1 MPKIVSSCIYCAEGC
16 KLEYEIE
23 NDKIIKVSPVKDD
36 PVSLGRPCVKGLTI
50 NEVVDQDRIVYPMI
64 RRRGKLEHASWD
76 EVLNLL
82 IEKIKEFL
90 PNEIFFSP
98 SGYITNED
106 NFAMQKFVRLALN
119 SNNVDGCCARLCH
132 IATVLAFQDTLG
144 IGSAPDYYD
153 DILNLDCLFVIG
165 SNPASNHPIEFNRI
179 LQMKTKGGK
188 LIVVSPIFS
197 ESAEKADLHL
207 PINPGTESVFFNAL
221 INIIIQ
227 NNWHD
232 KETEKLPNFNKLREI
247 SAKYTLEITEKIC
260 GIKKELISRAARLI
274 GESKNFGVMH
284 GMGLTQHVNGV
295 ENVHLLVD
303 LALIKNAKIVS
314 SRGEI
319 NVQGC
324 GDMLT
329 GPNLLAFS
337 DQANQENLKKLWG
350 ENLPCSRGLNLMEA
364 IGLNQAKMIWIS
376 NFNPAQSMPDLN
388 RIHKNLK
395 NAFLVQMDSYFNLTS
410 EFADVILPVPILI
423 EREGT
428 ITNGERRIRKI
439 TPVRQAL
446 GETKT
451 EKEIFALLA
460 EKLGFKNIISKDPKT
475 NLQEIKQIIKDY
487 EKIDIEA
494 LWNGKDQFANKEIKF
509 KKFVPEDFEGV
520 EEIKNEKYPFILF
533 TYRSPFAFLTHG
545 HSEKSP
551 TLKKAFGEAVF
562 FINQQDALS
571 LNVKDEDKI
580 KITSKTASLTAPVK
594 ISPRVLPGYVGATF
608 HSKDLLINKLF
619 PLQFDEETFTP
630 NFKVVAVNIKKIL

>member
-36 PVSLGRPCVKGLTI
+36 PVSLGRPCIKGLTI
-50 NEVVDQDRIVYPMI
+50 NEVVDQDRILYPMI
-64 RRRGKLEHASWD
+64 RQKNELKRVSWD
-76 EVLNLL
+76 EALNLL
-82 IEKIKEFL
+82 TEKIKEFL

-106 NFAMQKFVRLALN
+106 NYAMQKFVRLILK
-119 SNNVDGCCARLCH
+119 SNNVDGCCTRLCH
-132 IATVLAFQDTLG
+132 IATVLAFRDTLG
-144 IGSAPDYYD
+144 IGATPDYYN
-153 DILNLDCLFVIG
+153 DILNLDCLLVIG
-165 SNPASNHPIEFNRI
+165 SNPASNHPVDFNRI
-179 LQMKTKGGK
+179 LQMKAKGGK
-188 LIVVSPIFS
+188 LIVVSPIVS

-207 PINPGTESVFFNAL
+207 PINPGTESAFFNAL
-221 INIIIQ
+221 INIIVQ
-227 NNWHD
+227 NNWHE
-232 KETEKLPNFNKLREI
+232 KEAENLPGFAKLKEI
-247 SAKYTLEITEKIC
+247 SAKYPPEVAEKIC
-260 GIKKELISRAARLI
+260 GLKKELIEQTAEFI
-274 GESKNFGVMH
+274 GKSKNFGLMH
-284 GMGLTQHVNGV
+284 GMGLTQHVNGL

-303 LALIKNAKIVS
+303 LALIKNAKIVT

-324 GDMLT
+324 GDVLT
-329 GPNLLAFS
+329 GPNLLTFS
-337 DQANQENLKKLWG
+337 DQVNQENFKKIWG
-350 ENLPCSRGLNLMEA
+350 GDLPHNRGLNLMEA
-364 IGLNQAKMIWIS
+364 IGLSQAKMIWIS

-410 EFADVILPVPILI
+410 EFADIILPVPILI

-428 ITNGERRIRKI
+428 ITNGERRIRKVA
-439 TPVRQAL
+439 PVRQPL
-446 GETKT
+446 GESQT

-487 EKIDIEA
+487 EKINIEA
-494 LWNGKDQFANKEIKF
+494 LWNGEDQFADKKIKF
-509 KKFVPEDFEGV
+509 KKLVPEDFEGV
-520 EEIKNEKYPFILF
+520 EEIKNKKYPFILF
-533 TYRSPFAFLTHG
+533 TYRSPFLYLTHG

-571 LNVKDEDKI
+571 LNIKDGDKI
-580 KITSKTASLTAPVK
+580 EVTSKTANLVAPIK
-594 ISPRVLPGYVGATF
+594 ISSRILPGYIGATF
-608 HSKDLLINKLF
+608 HSRELLINKLF

-630 NFKVVAVNIKKIL
+630 NFKIVAVNIKKI